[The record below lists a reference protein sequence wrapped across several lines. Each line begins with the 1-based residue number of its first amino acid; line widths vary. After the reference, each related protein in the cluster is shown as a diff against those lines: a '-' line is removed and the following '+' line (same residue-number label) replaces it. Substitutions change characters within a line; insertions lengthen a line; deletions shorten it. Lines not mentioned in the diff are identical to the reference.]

1 MRESGNLIDEREF
14 ANVYYEIDMAMK
26 EAKRRAEDQL
36 SNAEIRQLQYEDSVN
51 ETRVRRGLSRIFTQ
65 KPLTNK

>member
-1 MRESGNLIDEREF
+1 MKAATKIDEREF

-36 SNAEIRQLQYEDSVN
+36 GNAAEIRRYEDSVN
-51 ETRVRRGLSRIFTQ
+51 ETRVRGTTPEFSLKNR
-65 KPLTNK
+65 